1 MFLLVP
7 ALVAG
12 IIALLCGGSLRN
24 LAAVQVRGGL
34 ILLSLGVQLAIYLPL
49 LRRSGLVVHHAEL
62 IYLVAMA
69 LAIAGMLRNW
79 RLGVPMRVATL
90 GLILNATVIA
100 ANGGHMPV
108 NAAAL
113 HATIGSAAVQT
124 ATDPQVYVNTRL
136 ATGSSHLLFLSDVIP
151 VRVPLYHGNV
161 FSAGDVLIASGV
173 AMLVFGG
180 VRRRSG
186 TRDSGVP
193 RGTAIVPSGLA

>member
-12 IIALLCGGSLRN
+12 IVALLCGGSLRN
-24 LAAVQVRGGL
+24 LAAVHVRGGL

-62 IYLVAMA
+62 IYLFAMA

-79 RLGVPMRVATL
+79 RLGVPLRVATL
-90 GLILNATVIA
+90 GLIMNATGIA

-113 HATIGSAAVQT
+113 HATIGSVAVQT

-136 ATGSSHLLFLSDVIP
+136 ATSSSHLLFLSDIIP

-173 AMLVFGG
+173 SMLVFGC

-186 TRDSGVP
+186 TRDSCVP
-193 RGTAIVPSGLA
+193 RGTAIAPSGLA